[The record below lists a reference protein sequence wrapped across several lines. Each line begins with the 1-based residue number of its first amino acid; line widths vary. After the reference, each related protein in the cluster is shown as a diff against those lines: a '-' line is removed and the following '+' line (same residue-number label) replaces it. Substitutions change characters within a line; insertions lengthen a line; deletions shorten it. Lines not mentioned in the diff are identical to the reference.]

1 MISFPPPTKMLQ
13 FGGFPFPCI
22 SGNDDLRQEVLLGDL
37 RIQGIHAPPR
47 SLSQLVTTFISSRA
61 EPSPSQVVASIMI
74 FFHTHLCESSGV
86 QKRRFWFLSPPRLP
100 HGAGRSPP
108 LPHDSQGYRGAHL
121 SIQPTDLPYMNGSG
135 SQGCKK

>member
-61 EPSPSQVVASIMI
+61 EPSPSQVVASICNFI
-74 FFHTHLCESSGV
+74 HTHICVSPLVSRNVDSGFSDHPV
-86 QKRRFWFLSPPRLP
+86 SPT
-100 HGAGRSPP
+100 GRDG
-108 LPHDSQGYRGAHL
+108 LHL
-121 SIQPTDLPYMNGSG
+121 FPKIVKATWVHF
-135 SQGCKK
+135 